1 MKIGVVG
8 LGVVG
13 QAVYDGLGQL
23 GHIMSYYDIADHSTS
38 INSVIH
44 TDILF
49 VCVPTP
55 TDGNGNCDIKN
66 VFGVVR
72 LLNANEYSGIVAIKS
87 TVIPGTT
94 QHLIDQY
101 PELKICFVPEFLR
114 ERSALSDFVSLHDV
128 LIVGTQNTE
137 IYQQVI
143 NAHQTIPDTT
153 CMIGPTEAEIAK
165 YFNNVFN
172 ALRVTFANDMF
183 DLCNALGA
191 DYQQVFGAVSYRK
204 TVGRDYL
211 RCSDSLRG
219 FGGACLPKDTQAL
232 ATLFSKLNLGHV
244 ELISAI
250 LKDNQHHT
258 KE

>member
-13 QAVYDGLGQL
+13 RAVYDGLGQL
-23 GHIMSYYDIADHSTS
+23 GHVMSYYDIADHSTS
-38 INSVIH
+38 IDSVMH

-66 VFGVVR
+66 VFSVVR
-72 LLNANEYSGIVAIKS
+72 LLNANEYSGIIAIKS

-114 ERSALSDFVSLHDV
+114 ERSALSDFVGLHDV
-128 LIVGTQNTE
+128 LIVGSNQE
-137 IYQQVI
+137 EVSQAVI
-143 NAHQTIPDTT
+143 VAHQTIPNSV
-153 CMIGPTEAEIAK
+153 CVVGPTEAEIAK

-183 DLCNALGA
+183 ELCNALGA
-191 DYQQVFGAVSYRK
+191 DYQQVFNAVSCRK
-204 TVGRDYL
+204 TIGRDYL
-211 RCSDSLRG
+211 RCSDTMRG

-232 ATLFSKLNLGHV
+232 ASLFNKLNLGHI

-250 LKDNQHHT
+250 LKDNNHHT